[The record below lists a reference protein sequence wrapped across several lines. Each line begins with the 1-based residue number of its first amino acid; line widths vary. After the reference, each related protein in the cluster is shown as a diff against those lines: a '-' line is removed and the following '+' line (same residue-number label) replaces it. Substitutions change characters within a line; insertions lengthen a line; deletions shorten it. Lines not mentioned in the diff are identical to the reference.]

1 MEETINLRDLFQVL
15 RKRLWLI
22 ALIAIIAATISA
34 VISFFVLT
42 PVYQTSTQILVNQA
56 KSEQQLYNA
65 GAVQTNVQLISTY
78 NDIIKSPAI
87 LDTVIEKLKLDG
99 SAKSLSGQIQV
110 TSAENSQVAL
120 ITVQDTNAKRAT
132 EIANTTA
139 SVFQQ
144 KVPKIMNMNIDNV
157 SILSKADLAASK
169 SPVKPQPV
177 LNIAI
182 ALVVGLM
189 VGIGLSFLLEYLDNT
204 IKTEQDIENILEL
217 PVMGVITNIKDVPK
231 ATNVQRPDIKA
242 RVPQRGETFGS

>member
-1 MEETINLRDLFQVL
+1 MEERISLLDFFLVL

-22 ALIAIIAATISA
+22 TLITIISAIISA

-42 PVYQTSTQILVNQA
+42 PVYQTNTQILVNQA

-65 GAVQTNVQLISTY
+65 GAVQTNIQLISTY

-87 LDTVIEKLKLDG
+87 LDKVIDKLNIDS
-99 SAKSLSGQIQV
+99 SAKTLSTQIQV
-110 TSAENSQVAL
+110 TSSENSQVAQ
-120 ITVQDTNAKRAT
+120 ITVQDTDAKRAT

-139 SVFQQ
+139 AVFQ
-144 KVPKIMNMNIDNV
+144 KEVPKIMNIDNV

-169 SPVKPQPV
+169 SPVKPQPT

-189 VGIGLSFLLEYLDNT
+189 VGVGLSFLLEYLDNT
-204 IKTEQDIENILEL
+204 IKTEQDIESILEL
-217 PVMGVITNIKDVPK
+217 PVMGVITNIKEVPK
-231 ATNVQRPDIKA
+231 ATNVQRPDMTA
-242 RVPQRGETFGS
+242 RVPQRGEKYGS

>member
-1 MEETINLRDLFQVL
+1 MEETISLRVFFQVL

-22 ALIAIIAATISA
+22 ALITVIAATISA

-42 PVYQTSTQILVNQA
+42 PVYQTNTQILVNQA

-87 LDTVIEKLKLDG
+87 LDKVIDKLKLDS

-110 TSAENSQVAL
+110 TSSENSQVAQ

-139 SVFQQ
+139 SVFQ
-144 KVPKIMNMNIDNV
+144 KEVPKIMNIDNV
-157 SILSKADLAASK
+157 SILSKADLATSK
-169 SPVKPQPV
+169 SPIKPQPL

-189 VGIGLSFLLEYLDNT
+189 VGVGLSFLLEYLDNT
-204 IKTEQDIENILEL
+204 VKTEQDIENLLEL
-217 PVMGVITNIKDVPK
+217 PLMGVITNIKDVPK
-231 ATNVQRPDIKA
+231 VTNVQRPDMNA

>member
-1 MEETINLRDLFQVL
+1 MEETISLKALFQIL

-22 ALIAIIAATISA
+22 TLVTIIAAIISA
-34 VISFFVLT
+34 VVSFFVIT

-56 KSEQQLYNA
+56 KNEQQLYNV

-87 LDTVIEKLKLDG
+87 LDKVI
-99 SAKSLSGQIQV
+99 SSLSLEKSSELLSEQIQV
-110 TSAENSQVAL
+110 ASSENSQVAQ
-120 ITVQDTNAKRAT
+120 IIVQDTDPKRAT
-132 EIANTTA
+132 EIANTVAT
-139 SVFQQ
+139 VF
-144 KVPKIMNMNIDNV
+144 KKEVPKIMNIDNV
-157 SILSKADLAASK
+157 SILSKADFATSK
-169 SPVKPQPV
+169 SPVKPQPI

-189 VGIGLSFLLEYLDNT
+189 VGVGLSFLLEYLDNT
-204 IKTEQDIENILEL
+204 IKTEQDIEKILEL

-231 ATNVQRPDIKA
+231 VTNVQRPDMTA

>member
-1 MEETINLRDLFQVL
+1 MEETINLRDLVQIL

-42 PVYQTSTQILVNQA
+42 PVYQASTQILVNQA

-65 GAVQTNVQLISTY
+65 GAMQTNVQLISTY

-87 LDTVIEKLKLDG
+87 LDKVVEQLKLDS

-132 EIANTTA
+132 DIANKTA

-144 KVPKIMNMNIDNV
+144 KVPKIMNIDNV
-157 SILSKADLAASK
+157 SILSKADLGAST

-177 LNIAI
+177 FNIAI

-189 VGIGLSFLLEYLDNT
+189 VGIGLSFLLDYLDNT
-204 IKTEQDIENILEL
+204 IKTEQDIENFLEL

-231 ATNVQRPDIKA
+231 TTNIQRPDVKA